1 MYPKPEATATTRYP
15 LDMWQFRRLHSAQPA
30 LRDRLPHDAMLAE
43 GRSPTSQGGAA
54 IAWFS
59 GGAYE
64 YSTEWQANSAD
75 SGKEVALRFEGVQG
89 DATVLVNSVK
99 VGELRGGY
107 TEFELPIHA
116 QVRWGA
122 ANHICVL
129 VDHTAQPTSRW
140 YPGSGLYRPVHVVV
154 RPRTHFACDGI
165 RFRTRHIDAR
175 AAAVDVAYSLVNPE
189 STCSIIAELFAG
201 QTAVATASSGDPDGL
216 LSFSVPQPR
225 PWSADDPYLHELV
238 VRAERAGAVLD
249 IWRERVGLRTIAVD
263 AQHGLRV
270 NGETVLLR
278 GAAIHHDNG
287 ILGAA
292 THRAAEYRRIRLLKE
307 AGFNA
312 IRSAHN
318 PMSRHLLD
326 ACDELGMYVLDELAD
341 YWFGRKS
348 AYDHADRFRATW
360 REDADRL
367 IEKDR
372 NRPSVIMYGIGNEI
386 PETATP
392 EGVALAQE
400 ITTYFHLHDPDR
412 PVTVA
417 VNPFLNTLV
426 SLNASPYRTTPG
438 NGNEQSIAGSTEANA
453 MVNHIGKMM
462 HLVSQL
468 PRADKVSRDV
478 FAVVDIAG
486 YNYGLARYRHDV
498 RAYPARVIL
507 GTETLPGDV
516 AWAWNLVQRYPAVIG
531 DFVWTG
537 WEYLGEAG
545 VAVWV
550 PGKKAGLAKPY
561 PCLIAGPGM
570 VDLIGKPD
578 VSLRLAHAA
587 WGHLDQPV
595 IAVRPLDRSGVPYVR
610 SAWRVTDAVES
621 WSWRGMEGRMAEIE
635 VYALEDEVELFLNGR
650 SLGRRA
656 AGKRRTFVTRC
667 KTPYERGTLVAV
679 GYRNGEPVSR
689 TVLRSAAEELTLSLS
704 AEREMIAA
712 DGADLAFVMVTI
724 ADADGEAE
732 MLADDQVELTVS
744 GPAELIGFGSAAPA
758 SEESFLTNRHST
770 YRGRALAILRSTGE
784 PGAIRCLATSTA
796 SGSAELHLRAIAPE
810 VGEPSAAHRASPTQV
825 EVMPLP
831 SHPTQGGN
839 KA

>member
-1 MYPKPEATATTRYP
+1 MYPQPKATATAWYP
-15 LDMWQFRRLHSAQPA
+15 LDVWQFRRLHSAQPA
-30 LRDRLPHDAMLAE
+30 LRVRLPHDAMLAE
-43 GRSPTSQGGAA
+43 ERSPASQGGAA

-64 YSTEWQANSAD
+64 YSTEWQASSAD

-89 DATVLVNSVK
+89 DSTVFVNSVK
-99 VGELRGGY
+99 VGALRGGY
-107 TEFELPIHA
+107 TEFELPIHDQICWDA
-116 QVRWGA
+116 S
-122 ANHICVL
+122 NHIRVI

-140 YPGSGLYRPVHVVV
+140 YPGSGLYRPVQVVV
-154 RPRTHFACDGI
+154 RPRTHFAGDGV
-165 RFRTRHIDAR
+165 RLRTRHIEATV
-175 AAAVDVAYSLVNPE
+175 ALIDVVYALVHPE
-189 STCSIIAELFAG
+189 SACSITAEVFDG
-201 QTAVATASSGDPDGL
+201 QTVVATKSSDDPDGL
-216 LSFSVPQPR
+216 LSLRVPQPR
-225 PWSADDPYLHELV
+225 PWSADDPYLYELV

-249 IWRERVGLRTIAVD
+249 SWRERVGLRTIAVD
-263 AQHGLRV
+263 ARHGLRV

-292 THRAAEYRRIRLLKE
+292 TYRAAEYRRVRLLKE

-326 ACDELGMYVLDELAD
+326 ACDEIGMYVLDELAD
-341 YWFGRKS
+341 YWVGHKT
-348 AYDHADRFRATW
+348 AHDHADRFRDTW
-360 REDADRL
+360 REDVDRL

-372 NRPSVIMYGIGNEI
+372 NHPSVVIYGIGNEI

-400 ITTYFHLHDPDR
+400 ITDYFHTHDPDR

-426 SLNASPYRTTPG
+426 SLHASPYQAIPG
-438 NGNEQSIAGSTEANA
+438 NGTEQSMAGSTEANA
-453 MVNHIGKMM
+453 MINHIGKMM

-486 YNYGLARYRHDV
+486 YNYGLARYHHDT
-498 RAYPARVIL
+498 RRYPARVLL
-507 GTETLPGDV
+507 GTETLSGDV
-516 AWAWNLVQRYPAVIG
+516 AWAWDLVQRYPAVIG

-550 PGKKAGLAKPY
+550 PGKKAGLSKPY
-561 PCLIAGPGM
+561 PYLIAGPGM
-570 VDLIGKPD
+570 VDLIGRPD
-578 VSLRLAHAA
+578 VSLRLAQAA
-587 WGHLDQPV
+587 WGQLDQPV
-595 IAVRPLDRSGVPYVR
+595 IAVRPLDRSGVPYVH

-621 WSWRGMEGRMAEIE
+621 WSWRGMEGRIAEIE
-635 VYALEDEVELFLNGR
+635 VYATDNEVELFLNDR

-656 AGKRRTFVTRC
+656 AGKRRHFVTRF
-667 KTPYERGTLVAV
+667 KVPYERGTLVAI

-689 TVLRSAAEELTLSLS
+689 ATLRSAAEELTLSLS
-704 AEREMIAA
+704 AEREMIVA

-732 MLADDQVELTVS
+732 MLADDQIELTVS

-758 SEESFLTNRHST
+758 SDESFLTNRHST
-770 YRGRALAILRSTGE
+770 YRGRALAILRSTGR
-784 PGAIRCLATSTA
+784 PGAIRCLATSAAT
-796 SGSAELHLRAIAPE
+796 GSAELHLRAIAFE
-810 VGEPSAAHRASPTQV
+810 AVEPSMACYTSAAQAETVS
-825 EVMPLP
+825 LP
-831 SHPTQGGN
+831 SNLTQGGN
-839 KA
+839 NV